1 MNFPPPIL
9 KTYKYFGRL
18 IHYGLKYFIVDIL
31 TATVFFLSH
40 TVIGLI
46 LRSFFNYLT
55 GEGEYGLPVGTIVV
69 LQIGYAIIAS
79 LALISAIIA
88 NIAFRHQNMA
98 LMIRNMF
105 SRILDMPGG
114 QPLPEKEDGKYLSS
128 GEAISTFRDDTNEIM
143 IAITVTEDVIGHT
156 IMAVISFMIMY
167 QINPLITLG
176 AIIPLSL
183 IVVIAQ
189 LLGPKVKKFRKA
201 SRAATSQVTGI
212 IADMFNGTQ
221 ALKVG
226 NAEERIVAHFNQLND
241 RRRQSMIKD
250 RLLSEIINSLSYGSV
265 GVGMGMVL
273 LLAARSMYAGEFSI
287 GDFALFAAY
296 LWPITEMMRM
306 VGGLITMYNQSG
318 ISLQRMEN
326 LMQGVPPGGPVAHA
340 PVHLF
345 GEFPKV
351 PYIAKTEHHRLE
363 NLIVNDL
370 TYQFGEAANRVN
382 GVKGISLNLSRG
394 SFTVVTGRIGS
405 GKTTL
410 LKTLL
415 GLLPHQSGEILWNGE
430 QITDPAKFLIPPRC
444 AYTGQVPLLFSE
456 SLRDNILLGLPED
469 QVDLDRS
476 LTTAVIRKDI
486 SDMEKG
492 LDTLVGPRGIR
503 LSGGQLQR
511 TAAARMFVRD
521 AELLV
526 FDDLSSALDVET
538 ERQLWEMVFTNRN
551 GQSEAT
557 CLVVSHRRSVLR
569 QADHIIVLKDGI
581 IDDQGTLDDLLNRSE
596 EMKNLW
602 FGGHENDR

>member
-1 MNFPPPIL
+1 MNYDTPVL
-9 KTYKYFGRL
+9 KTYQYFGRL
-18 IHYGLKYFIVDIL
+18 IHYGLKYFVVDIF
-31 TATVFFLSH
+31 TATIFFLSH

-55 GEGEYGLPVGTIVV
+55 GEGEYGLPVGTIVA
-69 LQIGYAIIAS
+69 LQIGYALIAS
-79 LALISAIIA
+79 LALIVAIVA

-114 QPLPEKEDGKYLSS
+114 QPLPKKEDGKHLSS
-128 GEAISTFRDDTNEIM
+128 GEAISTFRDDTDDIM
-143 IAITVTEDVIGHT
+143 RAITVAEDVIGHT
-156 IMAVISFMIMY
+156 IMAVISLTIMY
-167 QINPLITLG
+167 QINPSITIG
-176 AIIPLSL
+176 AMIPLSF
-183 IVVIAQ
+183 IVIIAQ

-226 NAEERIVAHFNQLND
+226 NAEERIVAHFNVLND
-241 RRRQSMIKD
+241 QRRQSMIKD
-250 RLLSEIINSLSYGSV
+250 RLLTEIINSLSHGSV

-273 LLAARSMYAGEFSI
+273 LLAARSMYAGEFTI
-287 GDFALFAAY
+287 GDFALFSAY

-306 VGGLITMYNQSG
+306 VGGLITMYKQSG
-318 ISLQRMEN
+318 VSVQRMEN
-326 LMQGVPPGGPVAHA
+326 LMQGVAPGGPVAHA

-351 PYIAKTEHHRLE
+351 AYIPKTEQHRLE
-363 NLIVNDL
+363 SLIVKDL
-370 TYQFGEAANRVN
+370 TYQFGEVTNNVN
-382 GVKGISLNLSRG
+382 GVKGISLTLPRG

-410 LKTLL
+410 LKALL

-430 QITDPAKFLIPPRC
+430 QVLDPAKFLIPPRC

-469 QVDLDRS
+469 QVELDRS
-476 LTTAVIRKDI
+476 LTTAVIAQDI
-486 SDMEKG
+486 SNMEKG

-521 AELLV
+521 AELLI

-538 ERQLWEMVFTNRN
+538 ERQLWEMVFANRS
-551 GQSEAT
+551 GQSAAT

-581 IDDQGTLDDLLNRSE
+581 IDDQGPLDDLLDRSE

-602 FGGHENDR
+602 FGRHKNDH